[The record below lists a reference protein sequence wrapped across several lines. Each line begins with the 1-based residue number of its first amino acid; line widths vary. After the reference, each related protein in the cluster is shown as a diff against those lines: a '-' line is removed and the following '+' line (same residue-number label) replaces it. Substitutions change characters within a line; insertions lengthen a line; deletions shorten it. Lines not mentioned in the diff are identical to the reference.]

1 MISEYNR
8 NGDTQSMYDE
18 SEADTAEGKE
28 EEYVVEKV
36 LDHREN
42 GNITQ
47 FLLKWAGYDSE
58 DNTWEDEENIYAKD
72 LIEEY
77 WERRKNN
84 KKSTNKKGLSKLE
97 KQLTNSTKKTTNASQ
112 QKTARKL
119 KYMEQDSHDSDYSI
133 DEEYPPPSLTNWED
147 EVEEVETVERSIK
160 DNGGLLIYLNWYWC
174 TGKNGHRTVHPAAE
188 ANLKCPQKVCFI
200 KILFD
205 FTNISN
211 KFYLDY
217 PFLRNSFEI

>member
-1 MISEYNR
+1 MVSEYNR

-18 SEADTAEGKE
+18 SETDTIEGKE

-42 GNITQ
+42 GNTMQ

-58 DNTWEDEENIYAKD
+58 DNTWEEEENIYAKD

-77 WERRKNN
+77 WERQKNN
-84 KKSTNKKGLSKLE
+84 KSTNKKGLSKLE

-112 QKTARKL
+112 HKTARKR

-160 DNGGLLIYLNWYWC
+160 DNGGLLIYLNW
-174 TGKNGHRTVHPAAE
+174 KNGHRTVHPAAE
-188 ANLKCPQKVCFI
+188 ANLKCPQKHI
-200 KILFD
+200 KVTSKWID
-205 FTNISN
+205 VI
-211 KFYLDY
+211 
-217 PFLRNSFEI
+217 